1 MQEAQHRSYARMA
14 DIPGYIEGN
23 YLIHVPLRFIDA
35 NLETMR
41 GRGTLD
47 LDPDFQRGHV
57 WTDQQRSAFIEHVLR
72 RGQNTIIRF
81 NCLGWQTGR
90 QSDDTVLVDGKQRL
104 NAALM
109 FNRGELPTFGRLV
122 HEYKD
127 QPPIMARLQ
136 FMVNNL
142 ETRAEVLEWYLEI
155 NRGQVAHTPEEL
167 QRVEELLRAERQN
180 ASDQLRTAEIRHPFV
195 HTHTTS

>member
-1 MQEAQHRSYARMA
+1 MAETQLRSYDRMA

-23 YLIHVPLRFIDA
+23 YLIHIPLRFIDA

-41 GRGTLD
+41 GEGTLD
-47 LDPDFQRGHV
+47 PDPDFQRGHV
-57 WTDQQRSAFIEHVLR
+57 WTDHQRSAFIEHVLR
-72 RGQNTIIRF
+72 HGQNTVIRF
-81 NCLGWQTGR
+81 NCPGWQTER
-90 QSDDTVLVDGKQRL
+90 QSDNTVLVDGKQRL

-109 FNRGELPTFGRLV
+109 FNRGKLPAFGRLV

-142 ETRAEVLEWYLEI
+142 ATREEVLEWYLEI

-167 QRVEELLRAERQN
+167 ERVEELLRAERQRT
-180 ASDQLRTAEIRHPFV
+180 SRLRN
-195 HTHTTS
+195 